1 MKLSNEQ
8 LKSIY
13 RGALWF
19 QETEEGYLQA
29 FQYTKE
35 QNEYFEK
42 VSDFWFERCTASTA
56 KTLEFTTAA
65 TSCSFEYKLIWIGS
79 ADSVELWVDGQAT
92 DIRYIKDMEK
102 EGTISCELPENST
115 EKEIMSVV
123 TAYIRLGREIPEE

>member
-8 LKSIY
+8 LKAIY
-13 RGALWF
+13 HGVLWY

-56 KTLEFTTAA
+56 KTLEFTTTAA
-65 TSCSFEYKLIWIGS
+65 SCSFEYK
-79 ADSVELWVDGQAT
+79 
-92 DIRYIKDMEK
+92 
-102 EGTISCELPENST
+102 
-115 EKEIMSVV
+115 
-123 TAYIRLGREIPEE
+123 